1 MTSYPSLYRQRSD
14 LRVRIRKIKPQRELW
29 REYIALKDEEKLLT
43 LELKR
48 LAGIKPTA
56 L

>member
-1 MTSYPSLYRQRSD
+1 MTYPSLYRQRSD
-14 LRVRIRKIKPQRELW
+14 LRVRIRKIKYIRESW
-29 REYIALKDEEKLLT
+29 KEYVELKEQEKLLT

-48 LAGIKPTA
+48 LAGIKPEG